1 MSHTYL
7 LEIGTEELPAGHIP
21 EARRRLAELLGKAL
35 GEHGIEPG
43 SINTLATP
51 RRLTALI
58 EGLPARQPDREEKR
72 KGPPVDRCFDAEGKP
87 NKALLGFAEKSG
99 LRVDRLEKE
108 NIGGTEYMVANLLI
122 KGRETSLLLSEI
134 VPPVIAQISGE
145 RLMRWGDSSLKFS
158 RPIRWLVSLLDREV
172 VPFKMENI
180 EAGRTTHG
188 HRILAPAPIDLASPD
203 EYEPSLERGKV
214 LVDPEK
220 RRKLIEEQVTSLA
233 ASVQG
238 EAGRLSRGALLDE
251 VVNITEWPRALMGNF
266 SDDYLALPDKLLETI
281 MVHHQRYFPVERSGS
296 SSDHQSATANN
307 LLPHFIT
314 VANNDVEAAQKTIRQ
329 GNERV
334 LKARLADGK
343 FFYFDDQ
350 KVKLTERLEALGQ
363 LTYQH
368 GLGSYLD
375 KRHRLVE
382 LAASVSSQL
391 GLDSKHSVCLE
402 ETMKLCKLDLVT
414 NLVGELPEL
423 QGYVGAWYAE
433 LEGMPEQVV
442 TAIASHYSPRHN
454 DDGLPG
460 DMVGAL
466 AAVLDK
472 LDHVT
477 GLFCLGKRPSGSSD
491 PFALRRNAQGLIDI
505 LMDGPLA
512 NQRLDLE
519 ALIDELLDR
528 FEPMVAG
535 RRSKKEKEFD
545 RQSTRADL
553 VEFLSQRLRA
563 RLLESGHRR
572 EIIDAVMSAGRPMT
586 GVADTT
592 IRLKALEEL
601 IEGDSS
607 FALVR
612 AGVRL
617 GNILKPDSPSAVDES
632 KISQE
637 AEKTLWSKYKEIKPE
652 LDRFEPTGIDQYRHL
667 IASLK
672 PLSAPVDGFFEK
684 VMVNDEDEGKR
695 LLRHGILKNV
705 YSGFEHLADFTR
717 LQPLLPS

>member
-21 EARRRLAELLGKAL
+21 EARRRLADLLGKAL

-43 SINTLATP
+43 EIKTLATP
-51 RRLTALI
+51 RRLTAVV
-58 EGLPARQPDREEKR
+58 EGLPERQPDREEKR
-72 KGPPVDRCFDAEGKP
+72 KGPPVDRCFDGEGKP
-87 NKALLGFAEKSG
+87 NKALLGFADKSG
-99 LRVDRLEKE
+99 LPVEKLEKE

-122 KGRETSLLLSEI
+122 KGKETSHLLSEI

-203 EYEPSLERGKV
+203 DYEQSLEKSKV

-220 RRKLIEEQVTSLA
+220 RRKLIEEQVVSLA
-233 ASVQG
+233 ASVKG
-238 EAGRLSRGALLDE
+238 EAGRLASGALLDE

-281 MVHHQRYFPVERSGS
+281 MVHHQRYFPVERCGGSG
-296 SSDHQSATANN
+296 DHQSATANN

-314 VANNDVEAAQKTIRQ
+314 VANNDVDAAQQTIRQ

-350 KVKLTERLEALGQ
+350 KIKLTERLEALGQ

-375 KRHRLVE
+375 KRDRLVE
-382 LAASVSSQL
+382 LAASVSKQL

-505 LMDGPLA
+505 LMDGSLREQP
-512 NQRLDLE
+512 LDLE

-535 RRSKKEKEFD
+535 RKSKKEFD
-545 RQSTRADL
+545 REATRADL

-572 EIIDAVMSAGRPMT
+572 EIIDAVMSSGRPMT
-586 GVADTT
+586 GVANTA

-607 FALVR
+607 FDLVR

-617 GNILKPDSPSAVDES
+617 GNILKPDSPTAVDES

-637 AEKTLWSKYKEIKPE
+637 AEKNLWSKYKEIKPE
-652 LDRFEPTGIDQYRHL
+652 LDSFEPTGIDQYRHL
-667 IASLK
+667 IDSLK
-672 PLSAPVDGFFEK
+672 PLSAPVDTFFEK

-705 YSGFEHLADFTR
+705 YAGFEHLADFTR